1 MDNTVANKPNTTEIL
16 LVDDNPHDAELAIRV
31 LKKFNLAN
39 RLVWVKDGVEAL
51 EFIFGSVDDPMLP
64 INQKPR
70 LVLLDLKLPKV
81 NGHQVLAR
89 LKNDPRTR
97 TIPVVM
103 LTSSREEA
111 DIECSYKSGVN
122 SYIVKPVD
130 FENFTEAVRQLGL
143 YWMLLNEPPEGR

>member
-1 MDNTVANKPNTTEIL
+1 MDNVVTNKPLTTEIL
-16 LVDDNPHDAELAIRV
+16 LVDDNPYDAELAIRV
-31 LKKFNLAN
+31 LKKYNLAN
-39 RLVWVKDGVEAL
+39 QLVWVKDGAEAL

-70 LVLLDLKLPKV
+70 LILLDLKLPKI

-97 TIPVVM
+97 TLPVVM
-103 LTSSREEA
+103 LTSSKEEA

-122 SYIVKPVD
+122 SYIVKPVN
-130 FENFTEAVRQLGL
+130 FKNFTEAVRQLGL
-143 YWMLLNEPPEGR
+143 YWMLLNEPPEAR